1 MQQIKSTADQMASEV
16 SGILNQAISGKLN
29 WAQEFQKILSQMMD
43 MLVKHLFEQIA
54 KWAVTE
60 TQVNAVKQAGA
71 VEGIA
76 IQKETN
82 ATLGIGDAIMAAKN
96 AWASASAIP
105 VVGYILA
112 PLAAA
117 AAFAGVESYGS
128 AQAGFEVPPG
138 QSPMV
143 QLHPRELVMPADI
156 SGGLKQ
162 MIAGGGGRGGTVNQ
176 NLNIQ
181 SLDPSKLA
189 DIVMSNPNIFGQ
201 AAALARRNG
210 AQFNTG

>member
-1 MQQIKSTADQMASEV
+1 
-16 SGILNQAISGKLN
+16 
-29 WAQEFQKILSQMMD
+29 
-43 MLVKHLFEQIA
+43 
-54 KWAVTE
+54 
-60 TQVNAVKQAGA
+60 
-71 VEGIA
+71 
-76 IQKETN
+76 
-82 ATLGIGDAIMAAKN
+82 
-96 AWASASAIP
+96 
-105 VVGYILA
+105 
-112 PLAAA
+112 
-117 AAFAGVESYGS
+117 
-128 AQAGFEVPPG
+128 
-138 QSPMV
+138 
-143 QLHPRELVMPADI
+143 MPADI